1 MEQEKERTALTL
13 NEYQNEAMRT
23 ASGVTASSDENLML
37 NGAMGLNGEAGEV
50 IDILKKHIFQ
60 GHELDTEHIAKELGD
75 CLWYIAVCAKG
86 AGYTLDEIA
95 EMNKAKL
102 RKRYPD
108 GFEADKSLHRAE
120 GDIQG

>member
-1 MEQEKERTALTL
+1 MTL
-13 NEYQNEAMRT
+13 NQYQTEAMRT
-23 ASGVTASSDENLML
+23 VSDVTAASDEILML

-50 IDILKKHIFQ
+50 IDILKKYMFQ
-60 GHELDTEHIAKELGD
+60 GHDLDKYHVAKECGD
-75 CLWYIAVCAKG
+75 CLWYLAILAKG

-102 RKRYPD
+102 RNRYPD

-120 GDIQG
+120 GDI

>member
-1 MEQEKERTALTL
+1 MIKLTL
-13 NEYQNEAMRT
+13 NQYQTEAMRT
-23 ASGVTASSDENLML
+23 ASGVTNASNENLIL

-60 GHELDTEHIAKELGD
+60 GHKLDTEHIAKELGD
-75 CLWYIAVCAKG
+75 CLWYIAVLAKG
-86 AGYTLDEIA
+86 LGYDLDEIA
-95 EMNKAKL
+95 EINKAKL

-120 GDIQG
+120 WDI

>member
-1 MEQEKERTALTL
+1 MTL
-13 NEYQNEAMRT
+13 NQSQTAAMWT
-23 ASGVTASSDENLML
+23 ASGVTAASDENLML

-60 GHELDTEHIAKELGD
+60 GHKLDTEHIAKELGD

-120 GDIQG
+120 GDI

>member
-1 MEQEKERTALTL
+1 MTL
-13 NEYQNEAMRT
+13 NQYQTEAMRT

-37 NGAMGLNGEAGEV
+37 NGAMGLNGGAGEV
-50 IDILKKHIFQ
+50 IDVLTKHIFQ
-60 GHELDTEHIAKELGD
+60 GHKLDKEHIAKELGD

-95 EMNKAKL
+95 EINKSKL

-120 GDIQG
+120 GDI

>member
-1 MEQEKERTALTL
+1 MTL
-13 NEYQNEAMRT
+13 NEYQTEAMRT
-23 ASGVTASSDENLML
+23 ASGMCEKCNDNLIL

-60 GHELDTEHIAKELGD
+60 GHKLDTEHIAKELGD

-86 AGYTLDEIA
+86 AGYTLDEISQ
-95 EMNKAKL
+95 MNVDKL

-108 GFEADKSLHRAE
+108 GFEIEKSIHRAK
-120 GDIQG
+120 GDI

>member
-1 MEQEKERTALTL
+1 MTL
-13 NEYQNEAMRT
+13 NQYQTEAMRT
-23 ASGVTASSDENLML
+23 ASGVTNASNENLIL

-60 GHELDTEHIAKELGD
+60 GHKLDTEHIAKELGD
-75 CLWYIAVCAKG
+75 CLWYIAVLAKG
-86 AGYTLDEIA
+86 LGYDLDEIA
-95 EMNKAKL
+95 EINKAKL

-120 GDIQG
+120 WDI

>member
-1 MEQEKERTALTL
+1 MTL
-13 NEYQNEAMRT
+13 NEYQTEAMRT
-23 ASGVTASSDENLML
+23 ASGITCDSSENLML

-60 GHELDTEHIAKELGD
+60 GHKLDTEHIAKELGD

-95 EMNKAKL
+95 EMNKSKL

-108 GFEADKSLHRAE
+108 GFETDKSLHRAE
-120 GDIQG
+120 GDI

>member
-1 MEQEKERTALTL
+1 MTL
-13 NEYQNEAMRT
+13 NQYQIEAMRT
-23 ASGVTASSDENLML
+23 ASGIAIADNENLIL

-50 IDILKKHIFQ
+50 IDMLKKYMFQ
-60 GHELDTEHIAKELGD
+60 GHNLDIEHIAKELGD

-95 EMNKAKL
+95 QMNVSKL

-108 GFEADKSLHRAE
+108 GFEVEKSLHRAK
-120 GDIQG
+120 GDI

>member
-1 MEQEKERTALTL
+1 MTM
-13 NEYQNEAMRT
+13 NEYQTEAMRT
-23 ASGVTASSDENLML
+23 ASGLTTASEENLIL

-50 IDILKKHIFQ
+50 IDILKKHMFQ
-60 GHELDTEHIAKELGD
+60 GHKLDTEHIAKELGD

-95 EMNKAKL
+95 EMNKSKL

-120 GDIQG
+120 GDI

>member
-1 MEQEKERTALTL
+1 MTL
-13 NEYQNEAMRT
+13 NQYQTEAMRT
-23 ASGVTASSDENLML
+23 ASGMCEKCNDNLIL

-50 IDILKKHIFQ
+50 IDLLKKHMFQ
-60 GHELDTEHIAKELGD
+60 GHNLDKELGD

-108 GFEADKSLHRAE
+108 GFEADKSLHRSK
-120 GDIQG
+120 GDI

>member
-1 MEQEKERTALTL
+1 MTL
-13 NEYQNEAMRT
+13 NQYQTEAMRT
-23 ASGVTASSDENLML
+23 ASGMCEKCNDNLIL

-60 GHELDTEHIAKELGD
+60 GHKLDTEHIAKELGD

-95 EMNKAKL
+95 QMNVDKL

-108 GFEADKSLHRAE
+108 GFEIDKSLHRAE
-120 GDIQG
+120 GDI

>member
-1 MEQEKERTALTL
+1 
-13 NEYQNEAMRT
+13 MRT

-60 GHELDTEHIAKELGD
+60 GHDLDVDHIAKECGD
-75 CLWYIAVCAKG
+75 CLWYLAILAKG

-95 EMNKAKL
+95 EMNVTKL

-108 GFEADKSLHRAE
+108 GFETDKSLNRSE
-120 GDIQG
+120 GDI